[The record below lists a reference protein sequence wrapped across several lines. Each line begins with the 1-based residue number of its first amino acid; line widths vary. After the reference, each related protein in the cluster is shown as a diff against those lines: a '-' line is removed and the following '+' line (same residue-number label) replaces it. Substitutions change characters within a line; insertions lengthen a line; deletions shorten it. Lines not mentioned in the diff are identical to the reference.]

1 MPYEPVIAYADQV
14 DLRVQENFLNDLF
27 HNISPSLTNNQ
38 LYSAPAPTTTAG
50 PVTTTQ
56 TQTEEKVMSAPA
68 TTTTTTRLKSVG
80 GSVAS
85 QVKKGM
91 AQGAIGTANRQ
102 VVALLEAK
110 LGDNFPTAL
119 RNEAG
124 RKALEMMIP
133 TLILL
138 AVEFDTKNQIPGK
151 SHLESA
157 ANYALTDAAAQGTA
171 HLLDIVINELG
182 PVLQVYRES
191 GEILLGETEQVVFE
205 EVAVKQKVGELVNR

>member
-14 DLRVQENFLNDLF
+14 DLRIQDNFLNDLF
-27 HNISPSLTNNQ
+27 NNISTSLPNN
-38 LYSAPAPTTTAG
+38 LAYSAPRTTAEN
-50 PVTTTQ
+50 TTQNTTQ
-56 TQTEEKVMSAPA
+56 TQTEEKVMSTP
-68 TTTTTTRLKSVG
+68 TTTTRLKSVG

-110 LGDNFPTAL
+110 LGDNFPNAL

-124 RKALEMMIP
+124 RKALEMLIP
-133 TLILL
+133 TLILM

-151 SHLESA
+151 SHLETA
-157 ANYALTDAAAQGTA
+157 AQYAITDAAAQGTSQ
-171 HLLDIVINELG
+171 LLDLVINELG

-191 GEILLGETEQVVFE
+191 GEVLLGESEPVVFE
-205 EVAVKQKVGELVNR
+205 EVAAKQKVGELVNR